1 MSDIAARAAAYADYF
16 ERVSLENLDELN
28 DICAENVR
36 FRDPFNDVT
45 GRDKMIRIFA
55 KMYEDVDAPTFEV
68 IDHAIS
74 GQRSYIRWIF
84 RFRNKKTRRPFEI
97 DGMTEV
103 HYDEAGRVTG
113 HFDHWDVASQ
123 LYEHVPLLGGLL
135 RIIKR
140 RLALEPG

>member
-1 MSDIAARAAAYADYF
+1 MSEIPAKAAAYAAYF

-28 DICAENVR
+28 DICTDDVR
-36 FRDPFNDVT
+36 FRDPFNDVV

-55 KMYEDVDAPTFEV
+55 KMYEDVADPTFEV
-68 IDHAIS
+68 VDHAIS

-84 RFRNKKTRRPFEI
+84 RFKNKKTGKPFEV

-103 HYDEAGRVTG
+103 HYDADGRVTG

-123 LYEHVPLLGGLL
+123 LYEHVTVLGAVL
-135 RIIKR
+135 RMIKR
-140 RLALEPG
+140 RLAL